1 MRLVWPLFFVV
12 TMTFTPA
19 CGLFEPEHPT
29 ITVVK
34 GDTLSKLARANGVT
48 VAQLKEWNGLSS
60 DTIEIGQVLVLK
72 VNSPTDAAAVAAP
85 TPSRTPRRRAKG
97 LTVRAPDAATSQA
110 AAAPTFT
117 MPAAKPCLAG
127 PTDVEGDEGM
137 VASAGLSLEDVRAS
151 MNTFIQ
157 HTARCLPEGGV
168 DGVLTLDFTVGC
180 DGRVSAL
187 TVTDDGGLSGELSAC
202 VVETLRHAPFPAHDL
217 PDGFPFTFPLRFSTE

>member
-1 MRLVWPLFFVV
+1 MRLVWPLVFFV

-110 AAAPTFT
+110 AAAPSFT

-127 PTDVEGDEGM
+127 PTSHEGDEGLG
-137 VASAGLSLEDVRAS
+137 ASARLRLDDYRAS
-151 MNTFIQ
+151 MNTFL
-157 HTARCLPEGGV
+157 HLPAPCLP
-168 DGVLTLDFTVGC
+168 
-180 DGRVSAL
+180 
-187 TVTDDGGLSGELSAC
+187 
-202 VVETLRHAPFPAHDL
+202 
-217 PDGFPFTFPLRFSTE
+217 

>member
-1 MRLVWPLFFVV
+1 MTRPWWTLLVMAVALL
-12 TMTFTPA
+12 TPA
-19 CGLFEPEHPT
+19 CGLLEPEHPT

-34 GDTLSKLARANGVT
+34 GDTLSKLARAHGVT
-48 VAQLKEWNGLSS
+48 VAELKAWNGLTS

-72 VNSPTDAAAVAAP
+72 VDAAAAEPAAAAP
-85 TPSRTPRRRAKG
+85 AAQRPRRRAKG
-97 LTVRAPDAATSQA
+97 ATVRAADAPTTTPA
-110 AAAPTFT
+110 TFT
-117 MPAAKPCLAG
+117 MPAPKPCLAG

-137 VASAGLSLEDVRAS
+137 VASAGLDLDAVRGS

-168 DGVLTLDFTVGC
+168 DGVITLDFVVGC

-187 TVTDDGGLSGELSAC
+187 TVADDGGLPSELGAC
-202 VVETLRHAPFPAHDL
+202 VVDTLRHAPFPAHDL